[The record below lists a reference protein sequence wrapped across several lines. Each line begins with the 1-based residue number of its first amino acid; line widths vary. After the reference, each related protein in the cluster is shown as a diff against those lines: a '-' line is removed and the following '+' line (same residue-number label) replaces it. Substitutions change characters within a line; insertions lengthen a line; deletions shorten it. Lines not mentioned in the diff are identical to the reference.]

1 MGAQMNIKS
10 AEAYALASE
19 LAGKEG
25 MTITQVVLEALRAHH
40 RRLTREKKIEELME
54 FACETAAMMSPETL
68 AFDIDKELYD
78 EETGLPK

>member
-10 AEAYALASE
+10 DEAYALASE
-19 LAGKEG
+19 LAEIEG
-25 MTITQVVLEALRAHH
+25 VSLTQAVLEALRAHH
-40 RRLTREKKIEELME
+40 RMLTREKKIEDLMA
-54 FACETAAMMSPETL
+54 FCRETRAMMPPEML

>member
-10 AEAYALASE
+10 DEAYALASE
-19 LAGKEG
+19 LAGQAG
-25 MTITQVVLEALRAHH
+25 VSLTQAVLDALRA
-40 RRLTREKKIEELME
+40 RKRELTREKKIAELME
-54 FACETAAMMSPETL
+54 FARETAAMLSPETL